1 MTGNSLRNTI
11 IAAVAVVLAL
21 AAITFGLRGSSER
34 HVSAV
39 FPRTVS
45 LFEGS
50 DVRIMGI
57 RVGEVDKITPSGTS
71 VRVDMTYDAS
81 YDLPVDVK
89 AVIVSPSIIADRFV
103 QLTPAYSGGA
113 VLASGAVVGQERTG
127 VPVELDET
135 FSATGRLM
143 KALGPQGANRNGAVS
158 NLLTVMADTLDGEGE
173 RIRRTIHGV
182 ADVSET
188 LASSRDDITG
198 TVEHLAGLTGELADY
213 DAEMADLAKE
223 LATVTGTLA
232 DDREDISQL
241 LTSLADSLGSVET
254 FVRDNR
260 ASLTRNVDSLVAVT
274 EALDAEREALRQIV
288 ELAPLGFAN
297 LNAVY
302 DASTG
307 SVRTRANFAEILR
320 TLDNTICNAI
330 EPHAGEQADAACD
343 VIKQV
348 VGLLPLRDGFSM
360 PSLPAG
366 AVTAGTQEQQAGQIV
381 DTLTGTLG
389 ALLGGGA
396 S

>member
-1 MTGNSLRNTI
+1 MSQNRSVPKTLIGV
-11 IAAVAVVLAL
+11 VAVVLTM
-21 AAITFGLRGSSER
+21 AAITFGLRGSSE
-34 HVSAV
+34 HSVSAV

-57 RVGEVDKITPSGTS
+57 RVGKVEKITPSGTS
-71 VRVDMTYDAS
+71 VRVDMTYDAA
-81 YDLPVDVK
+81 YDLPADVK

-113 VLASGAVVGQERTG
+113 VLADGAIIGQNRTG

-135 FSATGRLM
+135 FSATDRLM
-143 KALGPQGANRNGAVS
+143 KALGPEGANRNGAVS
-158 NLLTVMADTLDGEGE
+158 NLLTVMADTLNGQGE

-182 ADVSET
+182 ADVSQT
-188 LASSRDDITG
+188 LASSRDDISG
-198 TVEHLAGLTGELADY
+198 TVQHLAGLTGELADY
-213 DAEMADLAKE
+213 DADIAELTDQLA
-223 LATVTGTLA
+223 AVTGTLA

-241 LTSLADSLGSVET
+241 LSSLADSLGSVEA

-274 EALDAEREALRQIV
+274 DALDAEREALRQIV

-330 EPHAGEQADAACD
+330 EPHAGEQADLACD
-343 VIKQV
+343 AIKQV
-348 VGLLPLRDGFSM
+348 VGLLPLRDGFSF
-360 PSLPAG
+360 PSLP
-366 AVTAGTQEQQAGQIV
+366 
-381 DTLTGTLG
+381 
-389 ALLGGGA
+389 GGG